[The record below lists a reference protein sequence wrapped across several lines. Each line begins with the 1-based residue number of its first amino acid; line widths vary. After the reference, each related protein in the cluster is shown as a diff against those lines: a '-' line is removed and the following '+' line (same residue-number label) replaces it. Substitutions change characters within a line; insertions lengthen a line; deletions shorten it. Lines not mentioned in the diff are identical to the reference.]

1 MDESEVLEGGAAAAA
16 AHHFMSGVELE
27 AISSGL
33 PTPSGTETPYNPSS
47 SEQQQQQQQQG
58 GSEAAAAAA
67 AAAVAAADDAAAG
80 SDGAATTVAAG
91 RPRRA
96 IKMPQRLIN
105 SAALADR
112 DGHDMVRCEGY
123 TVGPPGCG
131 LPGAQPFRV
140 AVAPM

>member
-1 MDESEVLEGGAAAAA
+1 MTA
-16 AHHFMSGVELE
+16 GVELE

-33 PTPSGTETPYNPSS
+33 PTPSGTDTL
-47 SEQQQQQQQQG
+47 SEQQQQQQPAG
-58 GSEAAAAAA
+58 TSEAAAA
-67 AAAVAAADDAAAG
+67 AAADDAAAG

-105 SAALADR
+105 SAAMADR

-123 TVGPPGCG
+123 TVGPPGSG